1 MLKRYVFSAVLNL
14 YLEVQCLISNGSE
27 FQIEELENENDLS
40 PVDLLVLG
48 TIKVFESLDDLSVL
62 LGV

>member
-1 MLKRYVFSAVLNL
+1 MNL
-14 YLEVQCLISNGSE
+14 YLEVQCLISGGSE

-48 TIKVFESLDDLSVL
+48 TIEVFVSLDDLSVL